1 MAAYLFREWVIQH
14 TPTDTGMEIVD
25 EEPIA
30 VDQPVIQGE
39 AANEAI
45 FAMRNGTPPFNQ
57 DDQEHFRQMIR
68 NMAERVHED
77 NDQRSYASGSDDT
90 EPTYDDDWHVH
101 HDENDSHDDESA
113 NSSRQPLRASWREE
127 HERHDTSSSNVRW
140 RAPEFEEG
148 AAGSSSTM
156 RPLEEHN
163 QQNDDGNVDQVP
175 RWQHI
180 AAARAPPVAPAPA
193 IAPAPAPAPPVHDQW
208 NNDNDNNDADMDDD
222 EPFDLREDIDGV
234 LEAIGMRGS
243 MWMLVQNSVLM
254 SLMISLCLGIAIW
267 IPYVIGR
274 LVILVSLSSLLH
286 YQELLMGILCRSGQ
300 LASFIRLFQFFAS
313 LLTTLSTL
321 CWITLCHTL
330 DQKHH

>member
-1 MAAYLFREWVIQH
+1 MYSWFLSECFEGQIITAFVIIVFVAAYLFREWVIQH

-39 AANEAI
+39 PAREAI
-45 FAMRNGTPPFNQ
+45 FAMRNGTPPYDQ

-68 NMAERVHED
+68 NMAERVHDD
-77 NDQRSYASGSDDT
+77 NDQHSYGSGSDDT

-101 HDENDSHDDESA
+101 RHIDDENDSHDDEDDDEFV

-127 HERHDTSSSNVRW
+127 HERHDASSSNVRW

-148 AAGSSSTM
+148 AAGSSSAM

-163 QQNDDGNVDQVP
+163 QQNDDDNINQIP
-175 RWQHI
+175 RWQNI
-180 AAARAPPVAPAPA
+180 APARAPPVAPVPA
-193 IAPAPAPAPPVHDQW
+193 IAPAPAPAPPPVHDQW

-254 SLMISLCLGIAIW
+254 SLMISLCLGVAIW

-274 LVILVSLSSLLH
+274 LVILVSQSS
-286 YQELLMGILCRSGQ
+286 
-300 LASFIRLFQFFAS
+300 IRHEMN
-313 LLTTLSTL
+313 
-321 CWITLCHTL
+321 C
-330 DQKHH
+330 